1 MHASLTHVL
10 SPELVAKL
18 GHDYTVYAFD
28 YSEYETP
35 LVGQGMLSWIL
46 ASASTTPNAPAE
58 QSQTMVTGRV
68 CKNILGLFSNGIKE
82 TLEVKLKLVP
92 VPTCKQSEYV
102 ENMERYHNLS
112 KLLPEGLPDY
122 NAWAQFLEA
131 NPAIRHLA
139 QPPPPHPTMPM
150 ETSHMSGLES
160 MRFDSFQDQHM
171 SFNAYD
177 TRASSPAMSTASF
190 YQYPF
195 HQDARPDSR
204 ASFHSDSAAYSQYF
218 SLADTI
224 QEQQEQQDQQDQQE
238 QEEEGPPKKRARV
251 TQAKRPRKSVLS
263 ANKDSL
269 RVTASTAASVRL
281 HKPTARHAGAA
292 VSIEQ
297 VPRAPTPRPGN
308 AAMPLARGPLR
319 PVAPSLLRHTSVDG
333 NRPYVSP
340 YEPGLFS
347 DAAQDSADDERGC
360 SPGDT
365 PMNMPSSPPVM
376 RTASSSPDLP
386 SLSFPNDSGFVS
398 DMPGGR
404 EEEDMRTGD
413 KVWRESD
420 LPTKTHARSGAQK
433 PNITHARSQWIQ
445 PVPETSQ
452 HANQSS
458 INFDISTEEELLR
471 PFQGHAKPPHS
482 TYQREGPKETRRH
495 SHSTQGSRPT
505 NGLAPTD
512 ATTLNDDNM
521 IPDHVG
527 ANAGSPGATFMQPA
541 AHNAPV
547 KPSGVVNNST
557 SFAKKP
563 PPTKSR
569 GLERSQTWSGEPM
582 SDAACPAD
590 GKSRQPRSGSGAKRS
605 HMIKN
610 QLEQALV
617 SGKMPQFCNH
627 CGQIET
633 PAWRKAYTRVEC
645 GSPEGIQLS
654 SKGTNICALET
665 MVPEEGG
672 DGSQRYRIF
681 KQSLTVDEMN
691 SESFTTLTLCNPCG
705 LWLGKRNAMRPQEVW
720 VKAQAQATA
729 LANGEKPKRKRK
741 PRKPKGENDDAM
753 SDAVIPDSECA
764 QPEMQDEAKGPSAV
778 DGALDTED
786 TGTGIQPLPPKP
798 SSSSRPTEDPQLD
811 GTNAQAALFRAI
823 QSSPAGLRGT
833 KDSPIDVG
841 EELTPK
847 PTRRVLFPS
856 PRRSGEIKSLGNV
869 PSFQSMNGPD
879 PNSKTSDGPV
889 PLPGLNFEEVDKENC
904 PPPADEDDNLSQFL
918 NDIDSARTTPTKTKS
933 LEDLLK
939 TPTPAS
945 RRRLPLTP
953 KRGGDV
959 LGLTTPSRVLKTPR
973 TAIRAATVA
982 PETPFTRQ
990 LNALLSDCMA
1000 SSPSQAIDFS
1010 TFPTFNTPGR
1020 TTSTGAHFGDLL
1032 SNDFLSSDLPIPS
1045 SPTDGLNF
1053 SVFEDPNTS
1062 TVGLWSGASIF
1073 EVSNMG
1079 MGDHH
1084 VTETESRRAS
1094 VDAAQFKMH
1103 DMSMDFSALLEGVV
1117 GNMDQADN
1125 TTAQTVTVSVEET
1138 DHELI
1143 EAADSHVPTSEKHQI
1158 LTVATKTSETVIN
1171 TTSKE
1176 ADGLEHCAGKKRLS
1190 PCGIETV
1197 AGKGKET
1204 IGAPTPSL
1212 EMTKAPIAEETT
1224 SKVIDSQ
1231 SQGYA
1236 VMGPQLA
1243 NVKETVDIL
1252 SPITNSKGQ
1261 TDSPATVNDIADT
1274 PETSKSP
1281 PAPVQ
1286 ATRERASTPEV
1297 RIKSELV
1304 AYDDST

>member
-1 MHASLTHVL
+1 
-10 SPELVAKL
+10 
-18 GHDYTVYAFD
+18 
-28 YSEYETP
+28 
-35 LVGQGMLSWIL
+35 MLSWIL

-92 VPTCKQSEYV
+92 VPTCMQSEYV

-131 NPAIRHLA
+131 NPTIRELA
-139 QPPPPHPTMPM
+139 QPTPINPAMSIEP
-150 ETSHMSGLES
+150 SHMGGLES
-160 MRFDSFQDQHM
+160 MHQMLARQRSSENILGFDSFQDQHM
-171 SFNAYD
+171 SFNTYD

-190 YQYPF
+190 YQYPI

-204 ASFHSDSAAYSQYF
+204 ASFYSDSAAYSQYF
-218 SLADTI
+218 SPADII
-224 QEQQEQQDQQDQQE
+224 QEQQE
-238 QEEEGPPKKRARV
+238 QEEEGPPKKRVRV
-251 TQAKRPRKSVLS
+251 TQAKRPRKTVLN
-263 ANKDSL
+263 ANNDSL

-281 HKPTARHAGAA
+281 HKPAAGHAGAA

-319 PVAPSLLRHTSVDG
+319 PVAPSLLRHASVDG

-386 SLSFPNDSGFVS
+386 SLPLPNDSGFVS
-398 DMPGGR
+398 DIPGGR
-404 EEEDMRTGD
+404 DDEDMRAGN
-413 KVWRESD
+413 KPWAESGR
-420 LPTKTHARSGAQK
+420 PANAEGKQGTTRAEPSRARS
-433 PNITHARSQWIQ
+433 HSIQ
-445 PVPETSQ
+445 SIPETMQ
-452 HANQSS
+452 HAGQPFVNTHT
-458 INFDISTEEELLR
+458 STDEALLR
-471 PFQGHAKPPHS
+471 SFQGQTKPSHS
-482 TYQREGPKETRRH
+482 MYQSVAPTETRRH
-495 SHSTQGSRPT
+495 SHSTQGSKAA
-505 NGLAPTD
+505 NALASTD
-512 ATTLNDDNM
+512 IAPVNNSVLDGIVSDHMSTT
-521 IPDHVG
+521 
-527 ANAGSPGATFMQPA
+527 AGSPDAIFPAITTNNANVHPPGAA
-541 AHNAPV
+541 
-547 KPSGVVNNST
+547 SNST
-557 SFAKKP
+557 SLAKKSRP
-563 PPTKSR
+563 AKSR

-590 GKSRQPRSGSGAKRS
+590 GKGRQPRSGSGAKRR

-633 PAWRKAYTRVEC
+633 PAWRKAYTRVEY
-645 GSPEGIQLS
+645 GSPEGIQVS
-654 SKGTNICALET
+654 SKGTNICALEM

-672 DGSQRYRIF
+672 DGSQRYRVF
-681 KQSLTVDEMN
+681 KQSLTVEEME
-691 SESFTTLTLCNPCG
+691 SETFTTLTLCNPCG

-753 SDAVIPDSECA
+753 SDAVVPDSECA
-764 QPEMQDEAKGPSAV
+764 QPDTQEEAKGPSAL
-778 DGALDTED
+778 DGAVETDA
-786 TGTGIQPLPPKP
+786 TGTELQQLPGKP
-798 SSSSRPTEDPQLD
+798 SSDSNITEAAQLD
-811 GTNAQAALFRAI
+811 GTAAQAALFRAI

-833 KDSPIDVG
+833 KDSPIEVAED
-841 EELTPK
+841 LTPK
-847 PTRRVLFPS
+847 PTRRILFPS
-856 PRRSGEIKSLGNV
+856 PRRSDETKFLGDVRSFSSL
-869 PSFQSMNGPD
+869 NGPNS
-879 PNSKTSDGPV
+879 NSKINDGTT
-889 PLPGLNFEEVDKENC
+889 PLSGLSVEEVDKENC
-904 PPPADEDDNLSQFL
+904 PPPADEEDGLSHLFDDLV
-918 NDIDSARTTPTKTKS
+918 SARTTPTKGRS

-945 RRRLPLTP
+945 RRRVPLTP

-1010 TFPTFNTPGR
+1010 MFPAFNTPGR
-1020 TTSTGAHFGDLL
+1020 TSTGAHFGDLL

-1045 SPTDGLNF
+1045 SPSGGLNF

-1073 EVSNMG
+1073 EGNGTG
-1079 MGDHH
+1079 MGDCH
-1084 VTETESRRAS
+1084 VHGNESGRAS
-1094 VDAAQFKMH
+1094 GDTTEFKTS

-1117 GNMDQADN
+1117 GTANQANDNSAQTMTFAVEETVKGLTN
-1125 TTAQTVTVSVEET
+1125 TTAPRS
-1138 DHELI
+1138 
-1143 EAADSHVPTSEKHQI
+1143 PTSKKHET
-1158 LTVATKTSETVIN
+1158 LSAVVKTSKTVVG
-1171 TTSKE
+1171 TMSKE
-1176 ADGLEHCAGKKRLS
+1176 AHDPEQSTGEQGAS
-1190 PCGIETV
+1190 PCGGEKV
-1197 AGKGKET
+1197 AGKDEEVAEASIRRDGTSHPLFDEETANGASKVREVQSERSVKTDPLPTHAETVETPIPATGSKEPMT
-1204 IGAPTPSL
+1204 SRATNNHIATTTEKTDSTP
-1212 EMTKAPIAEETT
+1212 APIPSHSE
-1224 SKVIDSQ
+1224 
-1231 SQGYA
+1231 
-1236 VMGPQLA
+1236 
-1243 NVKETVDIL
+1243 
-1252 SPITNSKGQ
+1252 
-1261 TDSPATVNDIADT
+1261 PA
-1274 PETSKSP
+1274 S
-1281 PAPVQ
+1281 
-1286 ATRERASTPEV
+1286 ASEV
-1297 RIKSELV
+1297 RLKVELV
-1304 AYDDST
+1304 EYDASP